1 MMVAIWVGGS
11 AIQSYYYY
19 NNRESQEQQEN
30 QKYLE
35 FLQSSYDSCLENYF
49 IFNNRAYDEIH
60 HQQCLKQV
68 SFLVKETWKK
78 GTLTFNAPSDGV
90 SFTLEKPDYQDE
102 RTIIRNE
109 ITFAHRS
116 KINIITEE
124 KVTPRAEKYI
134 CNSFFSACDT
144 PNLEKAYKEN
154 KLSHYLQ
161 NIAWQRSRFVIFFGL
176 FLFLIFKYFRSS
188 HKTWKENYIE
198 AQEEKERY
206 QKQVSR
212 IRSSSQS
219 LRLQSMALERKL
231 KDENIKMSQLVQGL
245 EAAKRYI
252 DQKDQEIL
260 TLTHDN
266 TKRIERLEQLIEKS
280 EQEKYLL
287 LENKQKQE
295 QNLQNSQQQLLLLTD
310 SSRQSQEMKAL
321 LRLKEAL
328 EQQNI
333 QLERAKIKEKAKAQQ
348 EINRINAQKAQ
359 LEQSTSLDKQ
369 KLAQLEAEIEQQKEQ
384 ARKAVHTEQVKAQQE
399 INRINAQK
407 AQLEQRT
414 VLDKQQLAQ
423 LEAEIEQQKEQARQ
437 AIGEEQAKASSLR
450 TQYEILLAESSV
462 VARQNLQKIQ
472 KLEQEIKE
480 GKASLQEL
488 YGRVEQL
495 EVEKA
500 NATKGLDDARSE
512 QKLLNEKIEQLNQ
525 DKRDLVIKQKE
536 FAEENNKLNQKIK
549 QTKQQ
554 LKSTQ
559 QKLSEKETELATM
572 RKNAAANMDK
582 DSLKEWEQ
590 KEQYWKES
598 EQFYDEE
605 IKKYDEEIKKLEKK
619 NNELENEKSNLQ
631 DEIFTLQQKIA
642 NSKLDLDRK
651 ELVNAFLTKFK
662 LKKSNSQFSLNSGKH
677 HSKDFVGKVYDL
689 LKSFEELNLA
699 DKVTSTPYRPTTLA
713 TLSVEKSNVDKRYY
727 LVITGNDGA
736 GYSAAI
742 LLTAKD
748 GAEAVIQA
756 QIIRMLVKDWN
767 QWKLN
772 IKF

>member
-188 HKTWKENYIE
+188 HNTWKENYIE

-280 EQEKYLL
+280 EQEKHLL

-333 QLERAKIKEKAKAQQ
+333 QLERTVIKEKAKAQK
-348 EINRINAQKAQ
+348 EINRILEQKEQ
-359 LEQSTSLDKQ
+359 LEQNSSL
-369 KLAQLEAEIEQQKEQ
+369 
-384 ARKAVHTEQVKAQQE
+384 
-399 INRINAQK
+399 N
-407 AQLEQRT
+407 
-414 VLDKQQLAQ
+414 KQQLAQ
-423 LEAEIEQQKEQARQ
+423 LAAQIEQQKEQARQ

-450 TQYEILLAESSV
+450 TQYEILWAKSSV
-462 VARQNLQKIQ
+462 ADRQNLQKIQ
-472 KLEQEIKE
+472 ILEQEIEE

-488 YGRVEQL
+488 YGRVAQL
-495 EVEKA
+495 ELEKE
-500 NATKGLDDARSE
+500 NATKGLDDAHRE
-512 QKLLNEKIEQLNQ
+512 QKLLTEKIERLNQ
-525 DKRDLVIKQKE
+525 DKRDLEIKQKE
-536 FAEENNKLNQKIK
+536 FAEENNELNQKIK
-549 QTKQQ
+549 ETEQQ

-559 QKLSEKETELATM
+559 QKLSEKETELKTM
-572 RKNAAANMDK
+572 RRNAAANMDK

-590 KEQYWKES
+590 KERYWKES

-619 NNELENEKSNLQ
+619 NSELENEKSNLQNEKSNLQ
-631 DEIFTLQQKIA
+631 DEIFTLKQKIE

-699 DKVTSTPYRPTTLA
+699 DKVTSTAYRPTTLA
-713 TLSVEKSNVDKRYY
+713 TLSVEQKSNVDKRYY
-727 LVITGNDGA
+727 LVITGNDGT
-736 GYSAAI
+736 GYSAEV

>member
-188 HKTWKENYIE
+188 HNTWKENYIE

-280 EQEKYLL
+280 EQEKHLL

-333 QLERAKIKEKAKAQQ
+333 QLERTVIKEKAKAQK
-348 EINRINAQKAQ
+348 EINRILEQKEQ
-359 LEQSTSLDKQ
+359 LEQNSSL
-369 KLAQLEAEIEQQKEQ
+369 
-384 ARKAVHTEQVKAQQE
+384 
-399 INRINAQK
+399 N
-407 AQLEQRT
+407 
-414 VLDKQQLAQ
+414 KQQLAQ
-423 LEAEIEQQKEQARQ
+423 LAAQIEQQKEQARQ

-450 TQYEILLAESSV
+450 TQYEILWAKSSV
-462 VARQNLQKIQ
+462 ADRQNLQKIQ
-472 KLEQEIKE
+472 ILEQEIEE

-488 YGRVEQL
+488 YGRVAQL
-495 EVEKA
+495 ELEKE
-500 NATKGLDDARSE
+500 NATKGLDDAHRE
-512 QKLLNEKIEQLNQ
+512 QKLLTEKIERLNQ
-525 DKRDLVIKQKE
+525 DKRDLEIKQKE
-536 FAEENNKLNQKIK
+536 FAEENNELNQKIK
-549 QTKQQ
+549 ETEQQ

-559 QKLSEKETELATM
+559 QKLSEKETELKTM
-572 RKNAAANMDK
+572 RRNAAANMDK

-590 KEQYWKES
+590 KERYWKES

-619 NNELENEKSNLQ
+619 NSELENEKSNLQNEKSNLQ
-631 DEIFTLQQKIA
+631 DEIFTLKQKIE

-699 DKVTSTPYRPTTLA
+699 DKVTSTAYRPTTLA

-727 LVITGNDGA
+727 LVITGNDGT
-736 GYSAAI
+736 GYSAEV